1 MFELKKYQQ
10 TAIDTLAEFLSV
22 HQQKGAQEAYRK
34 LCVLNGWG
42 QQSEYCDL
50 FNGAPAVCL
59 RVPTGGGKTIIAASS
74 IKTIDQGTLD
84 TGAPV
89 VLWLTPSD
97 AITTQ
102 TVSALNSPSHPY
114 RKSLEKQYPGKVKVC
129 DIDSVQSLAP
139 SDFRQYCIVIVSTN
153 QTFNIR
159 DTGKRNAYSFNENLE
174 SFFLDLSAEQ
184 TESLEKVTKQEIEEY
199 PNGVLTRQDEGRVK
213 YSLANLLKLYRPILI
228 VDEAHNNRTETYF
241 NTLNRLNPSAS
252 LELTATP
259 QKMNNTIFTV
269 SAWDLKA
276 ENMIKLPI
284 LLTGEELGW
293 EHCLIQSIEKLKEL
307 DKLSITENKY
317 IRPILLIQA
326 EKKEGT
332 ATVDMIKK
340 YMTANLNILE
350 KEIAV
355 YTGETK
361 DFSGNE
367 LFSPNCPIRYVITIK
382 ALAEGWDCSFAYV
395 LCGLQ
400 NIKNAKDTEQLLGRI
415 LRMPYAE
422 KRVHPELN
430 KAYANIQSSAT
441 MKLALTL
448 KEGFV
453 RNMGFDR
460 QDASDLIQLSVKPD
474 IETCPDQPSLFE
486 LGDDRKDS
494 DNAKKRTPVAQIA
507 VTLGN
512 KDLTSLIE
520 EKEIKDIQVSELNP
534 DESKKERTWII
545 TTPTLNEEENRKLI
559 DIILSNTPK
568 KLLDTNKEKIDDLYY
583 QQNKERCKSIQKEPI
598 KPIPL
603 LLLKDPEGEDR
614 IFSCEVLNSQEWEP
628 SKYGYELKGFTPV
641 KELKGYLFDSKE
653 NGKFQLNEIRSSISQ
668 KTPVFNSEFELITKE
683 QLIYWL
689 SREVKRNDLTPQT
702 VRKFVEAIVTRD
714 LLTSKGY
721 SLESLY
727 QSRVPLAKAIKN
739 LLESN
744 FKLSKSANYQ
754 WALPLTFMEP
764 AKEEFCFK
772 FDPQKYT
779 PRNCYVVEQGSRQF
793 EKHYFPKIHDLHYKT
808 PSGNAVSEEYLCAVA
823 IDMNPKVEFWIRIIE
838 KSDDSFRLET
848 PFGFFY
854 PDFYVQ
860 LEDGRRF
867 IVEYKGEQLWSN
879 TDSQLKRDIG
889 KQWEKASNGEC
900 LFLMCRYEDKGLDIS
915 EQINNKI
922 DGIR

>member
-1 MFELKKYQQ
+1 MFELKKYQKN
-10 TAIDTLAEFLSV
+10 AIDALKEFLSV
-22 HQQKGAQEAYRK
+22 YQEKGAEEAYRE
-34 LCVLNGWG
+34 LCIYNGWG
-42 QQSEYCDL
+42 QQSEYYDL

-74 IKTIDQGTLD
+74 IQTIDQGTLE

-102 TVSALNSPSHPY
+102 TFDALNNPAHPY

-129 DIDSVQSLAP
+129 DIDSVQTLTP

-159 DTGKRNAYSFNENLE
+159 DTDKRNAYSFNENLE
-174 SFFLDLSAEQ
+174 SFFLGLTDAQKEN
-184 TESLEKVTKQEIEEY
+184 LEKVTKQEIEEY
-199 PNGVLTRQDEGRVK
+199 PNGVLTKQDEGRVK

-259 QKMNNTIFTV
+259 QKTNNTIFTV

-293 EHCLIQSIEKLKEL
+293 EHCLIHSIEKLKEL
-307 DKLSITENKY
+307 DRLSASEKKY

-332 ATVDMIKK
+332 ATVDVIKK
-340 YMTANLNILE
+340 YMTANLNISE

-355 YTGETK
+355 YTGEIK

-367 LFSPNCPIRYVITIK
+367 LFSPDCPIRYVITIK

-422 KRVHPELN
+422 KPKHPELN

-460 QDASDLIQLSVKPD
+460 QDASDLIQPSVKPS
-474 IETCPDQPSLFE
+474 PDQPSLFNFGE
-486 LGDDRKDS
+486 S
-494 DNAKKRTPVAQIA
+494 EETADNTKRATPVAQIA

-512 KDLTSLIE
+512 KDLPSLIQE
-520 EKEIKDIQVSELNP
+520 KDIKNVQISELNP
-534 DESKKERTWII
+534 EESKKERTWII
-545 TTPTLNEEENRKLI
+545 STPALNEVENRKLS
-559 DIILSNTPK
+559 DLILSNTPK
-568 KLLDTNKEKIDDLYY
+568 KLLDINKEKIADLYY
-583 QQNKERCKSIQKEPI
+583 QQNKERCKNIQKKPI

-603 LLLKDPEGEDR
+603 LLFKDSEGEKR
-614 IFSCEVLNSQEWEP
+614 IFSCEALYSQEWEP
-628 SKYGYELKGFTPV
+628 AKYGYELKGFAPV
-641 KELKGYLFDSKE
+641 KELKSYQFDSKE
-653 NGKFQLNEIRSSISQ
+653 NGKFQLNEIQSSIS
-668 KTPVFNSEFELITKE
+668 KSTPFFNSEFEAVTKD

-689 SREVKRNDLTPQT
+689 TREVKRNDLTPKT
-702 VRKFVEAIVTRD
+702 IRKFVEAIVTRD
-714 LLTSKGY
+714 LLSSKGY

-744 FKLSKSANYQ
+744 FELSKSQNYQ
-754 WALPLTFMEP
+754 ETLPLTFMEP
-764 AKEEFCFK
+764 EKEEFCFK

-808 PSGNAVSEEYLCAVA
+808 PGGNAISEEYLCAEA

-838 KSDDSFRLET
+838 RSDDSFRLET
-848 PFGFFY
+848 PKGFFY

-860 LEDGRRF
+860 LKDGRTF

-879 TDSQLKRDIG
+879 EDSQLKRDVG
-889 KQWEKASNGEC
+889 RQWEKASEGKC
-900 LFLMCRYEDKGLDIS
+900 LFLMCRYLDHGLDIS
-915 EQINNKI
+915 KQINNKI